1 MFIFTEQYI
10 YIYIYMCVCVCLYPF
25 ISYSFHEL
33 FPFNLGSTLGVSPV
47 AAPSWNPQTQR
58 STDAAVGQSNR
69 LSKGPGSGMK
79 FMS

>member
-1 MFIFTEQYI
+1 
-10 YIYIYMCVCVCLYPF
+10 MCVF
-25 ISYSFHEL
+25 ISIHIL
-33 FPFNLGSTLGVSPV
+33 FFSRIVSVQSRLHLRRFTV